1 MANFIEKYF
10 SLSTISRMA
19 VGAAARRYLVTSL
32 WPCRAAQLSA
42 VCPWASIDSSEKPD
56 ACKSLSCLSFSNDY
70 VIIISRSA
78 FN

>member
-32 WPCRAAQLSA
+32 WPCRAAQ
-42 VCPWASIDSSEKPD
+42 
-56 ACKSLSCLSFSNDY
+56 
-70 VIIISRSA
+70 
-78 FN
+78 